1 MAEENKKVVLPPYLL
16 RRLEAFRIVKGG
28 ETTYIVRDKV
38 ANRSFDF
45 DAWQFYILEALA
57 SYDTFDK
64 LGLAF
69 IERFGREITR
79 DELDRFLAQVADQK
93 MFSEAAEQHPL
104 LLPFTRRTFDVKDG
118 QATLKSF
125 EASVIASAGTGATAV
140 ATGSDDRLPAYG
152 DLVRAATAGTASA
165 GSSTAASAS
174 LAAAGAPAPPAAAVH
189 FVATPA
195 GAGAAST
202 ASTAADSRS
211 AAKPR
216 GAQTPGEPQQPEQ
229 LPAGVQ
235 DALGLDWRTTKSFIG
250 LFNPRWLLDT
260 LMPVLR
266 PLRHLRYA
274 VPVLVVAALFI
285 VFTYPHVVVDDL
297 RKFKLDHSLIEHL
310 ILVFLT
316 VHVVNTFT
324 AAAVAHHFK
333 VSVDKVGV
341 AFVFGFMPRWAL
353 KMTGAEFMSR
363 RQAMWLHGST
373 LLSRLF
379 MFAGGMLAWYATR
392 DANAWWSQLGLV
404 LSIACGV
411 GLLLE
416 AGNPLVKANG
426 YYLTAAFLNEP
437 HLRGKAFA
445 ALANKVTGRVYKAA
459 DSNVLALYGL
469 LSLTY
474 VFALILF
481 MGWVLAR
488 FLTGDAGLGGAGIA
502 IVVAFAGFM
511 IWRNVAGLQK
521 FAHTYERQLQ
531 FDRWRSRTLPVE
543 AAEADSPAT
552 RTSYWKR
559 ALALGAVL
567 LLFLPYTYE
576 PSGNFVV
583 FPVRRAAITT
593 DTPGVIAEVFFDGG
607 ETVKQGTVLARLAGD
622 DYQAQI
628 KTLDA
633 QIAEQE
639 YVIANLLALPKPE
652 EVKVAEEQL
661 RLAKA
666 RVPFTRD
673 KVQRL
678 EKLQPEGAV
687 TLEEV
692 EHARKEFDN
701 DKMQVLEKEAALRLA
716 KTGPTKDHIASER
729 AKLVSLKEQRAGVAQ
744 KLDRT
749 VLRMPFDGNILSLH
763 LKDRTN
769 SFLPQGTS
777 FAEVENTGTVTAQI
791 DVTESDIQHVKVGA
805 PVRARPSAWFNDEFE
820 GKVTLIDRNVTAKSF
835 GNVIRVIATFD
846 NKDGRLITG
855 MAGQAKVEA
864 TTMPVWKAFTQAIWR
879 FVRVHL
885 WAWIP

>member
-1 MAEENKKVVLPPYLL
+1 MAEESKKVVLPPYLL

-45 DAWQFYILEALA
+45 DAWQFYILEALS
-57 SYDTFDK
+57 SYDSFDK
-64 LGLAF
+64 LELAF

-79 DELDRFLAQVADQK
+79 AEVNRFLAQVADQK

-104 LLPFTRRTFDVKDG
+104 LAPFTRRTFDVKDG

-125 EASVIASAGTGATAV
+125 EAAVIASTAAAPV
-140 ATGSDDRLPAYG
+140 IATGSDDRLPASASSS
-152 DLVRAATAGTASA
+152 AAT
-165 GSSTAASAS
+165 ASAS
-174 LAAAGAPAPPAAAVH
+174 LAASSAPKPSPASASVH

-195 GAGAAST
+195 AGATTS
-202 ASTAADSRS
+202 AAPDARS
-211 AAKPR
+211 AAKPS
-216 GAQTPGEPQQPEQ
+216 GAQAAGAPQQPEQ

-235 DALGLDWRTTKSFIG
+235 DALGLDWRTTKSFLG
-250 LFNPRWLLDT
+250 LFNPRWLLDA

-266 PLRHLRYA
+266 PLRHLRYV
-274 VPVLVVAALFI
+274 VPVLVASALFV
-285 VFTYPHVVVDDL
+285 VFMYPHVVFDDL
-297 RKFKLDHSLIEHL
+297 RKFKLDHSLLEHL
-310 ILVFLT
+310 VLVFLT
-316 VHVVNTFT
+316 VHVVNTLA
-324 AAAVAHHFK
+324 AAAVAHHYK
-333 VSVDKVGV
+333 VSVDKVGI

-379 MFAGGMLAWYATR
+379 MFAAGMLVWYATR
-392 DANAWWSQLGLV
+392 DANAWWSQLGLL

-426 YYLTAAFLNEP
+426 YYLMAAFLNEP

-445 ALANKVTGRVYKAA
+445 ALANKVTGKVYKAA
-459 DSNVLALYGL
+459 DSNVLALYGF

-474 VFALILF
+474 VLGLILF

-488 FLTGDAGLGGAGIA
+488 FLTGETALGGAGIA
-502 IVVAFAGFM
+502 IVAAFAGFM

-543 AAEADSPAT
+543 AAEADQPAS

-559 ALALGAVL
+559 ALALGLLL

-607 ETVKQGTVLARLAGD
+607 ETVKQGVVLARLASD

-633 QIAEQE
+633 QIVEQE
-639 YVIANLLALPKPE
+639 FVIANLVALPKPE

-661 RLAKA
+661 ALAKA

-687 TLEEV
+687 TLEEL

-701 DKMQVLEKEAALRLA
+701 DKMQVLEKEAALKLA
-716 KTGPTKDHIASER
+716 KTGATKDRIASER
-729 AKLVSLKEQRAGVAQ
+729 AKLVSLKEQRTGVAQ

-763 LKDRTN
+763 LKDRVN

-777 FAEVENTGTVTAQI
+777 FAEIENTGTVTAQI
-791 DVTESDIQHVKVGA
+791 DITESDIQHVKLGA
-805 PVRARPSAWFNDEFE
+805 TVRARPSAYFNDEFE
-820 GKVTLIDRNVTAKSF
+820 GKVTLIDRNVTQKSF

-864 TTMPVWKAFTQAIWR
+864 TTMPVWQAFTQAIWR